1 MTEDLI
7 MDIQRKSIFYLL
19 MLSLSLGFIHLSAN
33 EVLACDCV
41 SPPTDAALKN
51 SDVVF
56 SGRVASI
63 KYLDDRQQKN
73 PEPRTVV
80 TFKVFRSWKGISTN
94 SLVLHTVDNSW
105 TCQGY
110 YFREGKDYLVFGSRH
125 NAGSAKRFAPYKLP
139 EKSFGVSLCG
149 GTKSLSEATK
159 DLEILGEGSV
169 PK

>member
-1 MTEDLI
+1 MN
-7 MDIQRKSIFYLL
+7 IQRKSILYLL

-41 SPPTDAALKN
+41 SPPTDAALKK

-56 SGRVASI
+56 SGQVVSV
-63 KYLDDRQQKN
+63 KYLDDPQQKN
-73 PEPRTVV
+73 SEPRTVV

-94 SLVLHTVDNSW
+94 EFVLHTVDNTW

-110 YFREGKDYLVFGSRH
+110 YFREGKEYLVFAFRY
-125 NAGSAKRFAPYKLP
+125 NAESAKRFEPYKLP

-159 DLEILGEGSV
+159 DLEILGEGSA